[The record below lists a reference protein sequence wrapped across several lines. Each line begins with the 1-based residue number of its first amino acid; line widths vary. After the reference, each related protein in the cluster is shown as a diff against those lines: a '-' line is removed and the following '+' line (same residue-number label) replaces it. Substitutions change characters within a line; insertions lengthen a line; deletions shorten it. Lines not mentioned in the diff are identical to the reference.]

1 MSTTTKSHLF
11 DDSLVIDIV
20 SSLGPPDPPVSVTG
34 YVLQFSPLQVRLE
47 WVEPFSHQPHHI
59 LHYTVYTESTQNETN
74 ATNITLNVVNMEF
87 SRCKVDIGVTATSD
101 IGESKLS
108 NVISVLKGKH
118 CVTV

>member
-1 MSTTTKSHLF
+1 MPL
-11 DDSLVIDIV
+11 
-20 SSLGPPDPPVSVTG
+20 SLGPPDPPVSVTG
-34 YVLQFSPLQVRLE
+34 YVLQFSPPQLRLE

-59 LHYTVYTESTQNETN
+59 LHYTVYTESTQNETIN

-108 NVISVLKGKH
+108 NVTSVLKGKH
-118 CVTV
+118 TVTV